1 MRLWAWPAYCS
12 CSVEGVTKMGR
23 LFTLFAAWLSRAI
36 PSLAVFAGWK
46 TFLGVLVTGLVGVLM
61 FNVAVDLIE
70 AGLSW
75 VLSAMGGVANPG
87 LPESGSITGLAAY
100 LAGHLKVVECIGL
113 VCSVV
118 LLKWMMVKIPFLKW

>member
-1 MRLWAWPAYCS
+1 
-12 CSVEGVTKMGR
+12 MGK
-23 LFTLFAAWLSRAI
+23 LLTLFAAWLGKAL
-36 PSLAVFAGWK
+36 PSLALFAGWK
-46 TFLGVLVTGLVGVLM
+46 TFLGVLVTGVVGVLI

-70 AGLSW
+70 AGLTW
-75 VLSAMGGVANPG
+75 VLSAMGGVTNPG

-118 LLKWMMVKIPFLKW
+118 LLKWMVVKIPFLKW